1 MLTPPEACAA
11 ISRGLGRPVRFVPS
25 PLTIAIPI
33 PDGYRAQLEG
43 IVHTL
48 CENKGEYFRPEMEC
62 PETARQIWPG
72 WRGLEE
78 YAREVWPLEEKQN
91 GAAWAESLS
100 GIVTPAEE
108 LEHGLEY
115 AA

>member
-1 MLTPPEACAA
+1 M
-11 ISRGLGRPVRFVPS
+11 
-25 PLTIAIPI
+25 
-33 PDGYRAQLEG
+33 
-43 IVHTL
+43 HTL

-62 PETARQIWPG
+62 PNTARRLWPG

-91 GAAWAESLS
+91 GATWAEGVS
-100 GIVTPAEE
+100 GLVTPAGE
-108 LEHGLEY
+108 LEQGLEF